1 MVKKQ
6 DEWNAQYLSEH
17 ERYINTL
24 VISIT
29 SISLIMGVL
38 VASETSCE
46 SGSVFSHSLLMLI
59 LRQVFS
65 EMTEG
70 VVITITST

>member
-1 MVKKQ
+1 M
-6 DEWNAQYLSEH
+6 
-17 ERYINTL
+17 R
-24 VISIT
+24 
-29 SISLIMGVL
+29 VL

-46 SGSVFSHSLLMLI
+46 SGSVCSHSLLMLI

-70 VVITITST
+70 VVITITSTYNINTIHSMCSNTVSHYIRIKS